1 MPCAMCVWCVCAVY
15 CVEVCLYLDVLFGVW
30 LLDGDYYDESAAL
43 FAGLVAQLSSLNRR
57 SVDLFSAKIF
67 YYYALSHEK
76 WEDAER
82 TAGDA
87 TAPASAP
94 ASASASAPS
103 SLPSPPSSSP
113 PLLSSLLPVL
123 LSSYRTACLQHNE
136 PGQAVLINCILRI
149 HLLQH
154 DYALADTF
162 RLKSSYPR
170 DLRLISS
177 AVYARYSYYVGKIL
191 CIQLAYSDAF
201 NSLQQARRKA
211 PQHKAQAADFKY
223 HINLLAI
230 LTQLLMGEIPERTTF
245 NDNTSQQQQ
254 LATITAL
261 TRANSINLSRPH
273 PAPPLALSTTTA
285 TTSTTP
291 SAPSSLPST
300 SSPPSP
306 SSSAS
311 APSPSSSLSLYP
323 YLCLT
328 RAVRVGDL
336 STFHSVTSKYAQL
349 FARDD
354 VSSLILRLRHNVIK
368 AGLRKINVA
377 YSAIPMAGISQKLSL
392 ESTFSADGE
401 SLVVKAIS
409 DGVIDA
415 TLDPRTSALHSKPL
429 TPSYASSQP
438 QAAFHRRIAFALD
451 IHSEA
456 VKALTYPATH
466 SRAALH
472 DAYEDDDDDE
482 DSLAA
487 LQRKEKKDKDKQQ
500 GGGAEDKDK
509 KEAQDKSKDK
519 H

>member
-82 TAGDA
+82 TAGRRHSPRIS
-87 TAPASAP
+87 TSQRLCLCTLLSAL
-94 ASASASAPS
+94 S
-103 SLPSPPSSSP
+103 SFFLL
-113 PLLSSLLPVL
+113 LLSSPLWLPVL

-306 SSSAS
+306 SS
-311 APSPSSSLSLYP
+311 PLLPLPLP
-323 YLCLT
+323 PLPCLCT
-328 RAVRVGDL
+328 RICV
-336 STFHSVTSKYAQL
+336 
-349 FARDD
+349 
-354 VSSLILRLRHNVIK
+354 
-368 AGLRKINVA
+368 
-377 YSAIPMAGISQKLSL
+377 
-392 ESTFSADGE
+392 
-401 SLVVKAIS
+401 
-409 DGVIDA
+409 
-415 TLDPRTSALHSKPL
+415 
-429 TPSYASSQP
+429 
-438 QAAFHRRIAFALD
+438 
-451 IHSEA
+451 
-456 VKALTYPATH
+456 
-466 SRAALH
+466 
-472 DAYEDDDDDE
+472 
-482 DSLAA
+482 
-487 LQRKEKKDKDKQQ
+487 
-500 GGGAEDKDK
+500 
-509 KEAQDKSKDK
+509 
-519 H
+519 